1 MPYQRVLDL
10 SALLKHRSVFLFGP
24 RQTGKTTYLHDRYP
38 NARVVDLLDARTFR
52 ELSTRP
58 ELLRLSLAP
67 KDKLII
73 IDEIQKLPALLDEVH
88 LLIERE
94 KSLRFI
100 LTGSSARKLRQKSTN
115 LLAGRALT
123 VRMHPLVS
131 PEVEF
136 CELDR
141 RLQLG
146 SLPPVLTSPIPQ
158 EDLAAYVGT
167 YLKEEIQAEGLSRRI
182 EHFSRFLE
190 VAALSNGEILNF
202 SQIAS
207 DAAVPSRTVQNY
219 YRILEDTLLGY
230 QLPPFRKTPSR
241 KAVATAKFYFFDV
254 GVAHTLIGRETV
266 RPRTTEYGRAL
277 EHFIFIELRAYLD
290 YTRNRTALTFWRTH
304 TQHEVDFL
312 IGDAI
317 AIEVKAKERVADH
330 DLRGM
335 RALAE
340 ELSLSRKII
349 VSNEMWRRK
358 TDDQIEILPVEEF
371 LRELWSGSVTT
382 IKTTSD

>member
-1 MPYQRVLDL
+1 MPYPRILDL
-10 SALLKHRSVFLFGP
+10 GALLKHRSLFLFGP

-52 ELSTRP
+52 ELSARP
-58 ELLRLSLAP
+58 ELLRLSLTP
-67 KDKLII
+67 KEKLII

-100 LTGSSARKLRQKSTN
+100 LTGSSVRKLRQKSTN

-123 VRMHPLVS
+123 VHMHPLVS

-136 CELDR
+136 RELDR

-146 SLPPVLTSPIPQ
+146 SLPSVLTSPIPQ

-167 YLKEEIQAEGLSRRI
+167 YLKEEIQAEGHSRRL
-182 EHFSRFLE
+182 EYFSRFLE

-230 QLPPFRKTPSR
+230 QLPPFCKTPSR

-254 GVAHTLIGRETV
+254 GVAHTLIGRDTV

-277 EHFIFIELRAYLD
+277 EHLIFLELRAYLD
-290 YTRNRTALTFWRTH
+290 YTRNRSALTFWRTY

-312 IGDAI
+312 IGDTI
-317 AIEVKAKERVADH
+317 AIEVKAKERVVDH
-330 DLRGM
+330 DLRGI

-340 ELSLSRKII
+340 ELRLSRKIV
-349 VSNEMWRRK
+349 VSNELWRRK
-358 TDDQIEILPVEEF
+358 TEDEIEIIPVEEF
-371 LRELWSGSVTT
+371 LHELWDGKVR
-382 IKTTSD
+382 

>member
-1 MPYQRVLDL
+1 MSYQRILDV
-10 SALLKHRSVFLFGP
+10 STLLEHRSLFLFGP

-38 NARVVDLLDARTFR
+38 HARFVDLLDARTFR
-52 ELSTRP
+52 ELSARP
-58 ELLRLSLAP
+58 ELLRLSLTP
-67 KDKLII
+67 SETLIV

-88 LLIERE
+88 LLIERH

-123 VRMHPLVS
+123 VRLHPLVS

-136 CELDR
+136 RDLDK
-141 RLQLG
+141 RLALG
-146 SLPPVLTSPIPQ
+146 GLPSVLTSAIPY

-167 YLKEEIQAEGLSRRI
+167 YLKEEIQAEGFTRQI
-182 EHFSRFLE
+182 ESFSRFLE
-190 VAALSNGEILNF
+190 VAALSNGELLNF
-202 SQIAS
+202 TQIAS

-230 QLPPFRKTPSR
+230 QLPPFRKTPTR

-254 GVAHTLIGRETV
+254 GVAHALMGREVV
-266 RPRTTEYGRAL
+266 RPRTSEYGRAL
-277 EHFIFIELRAYLD
+277 EHLIFLELRAYLD

-304 TQHEVDFL
+304 TKHEVDFL
-312 IGDAI
+312 VGDTV
-317 AIEVKAKERVADH
+317 AIEVKAKERVGEQ
-330 DLRGM
+330 DLRGV

-340 ELSLSRKII
+340 ELSLSRRIV
-349 VSNEMWRRK
+349 VSNELWRRT
-358 TDDQIEILPVEEF
+358 TDDHIEIVPVDEF
-371 LRELWSGSVTT
+371 LRELWAGNVL
-382 IKTTSD
+382 